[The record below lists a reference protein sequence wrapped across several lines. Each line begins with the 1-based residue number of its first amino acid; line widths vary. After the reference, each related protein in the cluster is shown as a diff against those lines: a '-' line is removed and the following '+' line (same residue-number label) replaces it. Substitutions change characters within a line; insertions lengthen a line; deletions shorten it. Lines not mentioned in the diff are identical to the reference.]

1 MSKIVRLTE
10 SDLKRIV
17 SRVINEQE
25 VMDWMQY
32 SVAAEKNRKGMR
44 IANTANNGADGVGFD
59 LKQWSQDLGW
69 INDRSGKDYTYSCKT
84 GQIVDDSNQPI
95 SSMVVSQLSLNHPNW
110 KGTLKSDC

>member
-25 VMDWMQY
+25 MMDWSKY

-44 IANTANNGADGVGFD
+44 IANTGNNGADGVGFD
-59 LKQWSQDLGW
+59 LKQWSEDLGW
-69 INDRSGKDYTYSCKT
+69 IKDRSGKDYIYSCKT
-84 GQIVDDSNQPI
+84 GQIMDESNLPI
-95 SSMVVSQLSLNHPNW
+95 SSTVVSQLTLNHPNW
-110 KGTLKSDC
+110 KGVLKSDC